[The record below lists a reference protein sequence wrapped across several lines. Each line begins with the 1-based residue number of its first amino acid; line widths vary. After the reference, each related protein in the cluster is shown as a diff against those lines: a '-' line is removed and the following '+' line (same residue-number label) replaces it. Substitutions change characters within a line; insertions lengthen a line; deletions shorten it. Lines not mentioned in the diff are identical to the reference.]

1 MNDNKKRYVLF
12 SKDDGR
18 SDAEKPCAFF
28 ASPAGCKNGNNCK
41 FLHGAKQNIV
51 SLDNLNQSLNNSNTL
66 SLSYNSNDNTS
77 SIDNSN
83 NTNKRI
89 KSKDKKNRNTD
100 NQYDHKTT
108 TVDSSSSSSFP
119 TYANNNNSNNYNNHA
134 SSQLLQSHPTTT
146 TAATS
151 VVSSNSN
158 VLIIQQLRDQLAQ
171 QQQLLNT
178 HVLTNN
184 NNNNVNNQAFNHNQA
199 VSNNTYNHN
208 QVTTHTPGS
217 GVDTNHLQTITQQ
230 SSSSSS
236 SSNTKKK
243 QEKKRKSSDG
253 IEFNDNSSPINTSN
267 KKKSSNDTS
276 SSVSVSTNNHMDLPY
291 HSNPYSSII
300 ASTQLIAGNS
310 TSTSNQYHHQQSQQ
324 QQQPSIASITNY
336 ETNDDYD
343 DDEDED
349 NNQFLLSVVN
359 HVLDN
364 SAQKSPL
371 QQNQFQQ
378 QQHQPPLLLQQQQQQ
393 QQLQQKQQLPQQP
406 HQPQHQ
412 YVMSHLPPPVSNQH
426 QIIAP
431 TGMEIKQPQPLIQ
444 TNNSYTAL
452 PTTAASSSSSIV
464 ATNPFINS
472 QDALKAL
479 QSSGSTH
486 ALYGVSKKNIFATP
500 KISTNNHSST
510 SNSMNN
516 NSSSISN
523 DVKVP
528 KNIFNPALVNFHELP
543 WMKLVEQ
550 TKLNYRYPNNYTYIE
565 DSSWV
570 KAKIHGTWCINNN
583 NIKNVISL
591 DCEMCET
598 TDPVT
603 NTKYDNTLIR
613 ISVFDIDHKVLIDSL
628 VQPGLPITETRTN
641 IHGIT
646 EKQLVLAP
654 WTLRQAQAALL
665 NICSDQTIIIGHSI
679 HKDLKS
685 LKFNH
690 KNVIDTAYLYTVDN
704 EPGAAPSLRDISE
717 QILGIKL
724 PETHNSIQDAQA
736 ALYAAATLLAYGP
749 QPSISRKSSSSSL
762 TKEFSLLIHRVPDY
776 CNEEQLHHMI
786 IDYTYIVPIKVN
798 TIIRGDS
805 GSSSGSNG
813 NDNKNNNDYQKKGD
827 IPSGKTMITFS
838 TQQHRDLAFESI
850 VGPNRPDKQN
860 RPQKRIYF
868 KGGGYICIRR

>member
-28 ASPAGCKNGNNCK
+28 ASPAGCKNGSNCK
-41 FLHGAKQNIV
+41 FLHGVKQN
-51 SLDNLNQSLNNSNTL
+51 LNFHQSLNNNNVNNNLSSN
-66 SLSYNSNDNTS
+66 YNMIDRSNDNAS
-77 SIDNSN
+77 IAIDNSN
-83 NTNKRI
+83 NTNVKM
-89 KSKDKKNRNTD
+89 KSKDKKIKNTD
-100 NQYDHKTT
+100 NQYDLKATT
-108 TVDSSSSSSFP
+108 LHSSSSFP
-119 TYANNNNSNNYNNHA
+119 TFSNNNNNYNNNHTFQPN
-134 SSQLLQSHPTTT
+134 SSQLHVSSQLQQSHTTV
-146 TAATS
+146 AA
-151 VVSSNSN
+151 VSSNSN
-158 VLIIQQLRDQLAQ
+158 DLIIQQLRDQLAQ

-178 HVLTNN
+178 HVLTNTN
-184 NNNNVNNQAFNHNQA
+184 ANNQAFNYSQA
-199 VSNNTYNHN
+199 VDTTYKNN

-217 GVDTNHLQTITQQ
+217 SADTNYSITQQ
-230 SSSSSS
+230 SSS

-253 IEFNDNSSPINTSN
+253 NEINDNSSPLNTSN

-276 SSVSVSTNNHMDLPY
+276 SSSIPVSTNNHMDLPY

-300 ASTQLIAGNS
+300 ASTQVIAGNS
-310 TSTSNQYHHQQSQQ
+310 MSTLTQHHQQP
-324 QQQPSIASITNY
+324 QPPSLASITNY

-343 DDEDED
+343 EDEDED

-359 HVLDN
+359 HVLDS
-364 SAQKSPL
+364 SAQKAPFLST
-371 QQNQFQQ
+371 QFQQ
-378 QQHQPPLLLQQQQQQ
+378 QQLQPNQQQQQHHQ
-393 QQLQQKQQLPQQP
+393 QSLQLQQKQQMQEQPQQ
-406 HQPQHQ
+406 H
-412 YVMSHLPPPVSNQH
+412 YVMSHLPPPISNQH

-431 TGMEIKQPQPLIQ
+431 TVIEMKQQQPLIQ
-444 TNNSYTAL
+444 TKNTYTTV
-452 PTTAASSSSSIV
+452 PTTTTTAVSSSSIV

-486 ALYGVSKKNIFATP
+486 ALYNVSKKNIFATP
-500 KISTNNHSST
+500 KTSSSNTSTNNT
-510 SNSMNN
+510 MIN
-516 NSSSISN
+516 NSSINN
-523 DVKVP
+523 DVKIP

-550 TKLNYRYPNNYTYIE
+550 TKLNFRYPSNYTYVE

-570 KAKIHGTWCINNN
+570 KAKIYGPWCINNN
-583 NIKNVISL
+583 NIKNIISL

-603 NTKYDNTLIR
+603 NNKYDNTLIR

-646 EKQLVLAP
+646 EKQLAVAP

-749 QPSISRKSSSSSL
+749 QPSISRKSSSLSL
-762 TKEFSLLIHRVPDY
+762 TKEFSLLIHRIPDY

-798 TIIRGDS
+798 TIIRSDS
-805 GSSSGSNG
+805 GS
-813 NDNKNNNDYQKKGD
+813 DNKNNSDYQKKGD
-827 IPSGKTMITFS
+827 IPSGKTIITFS

>member
-18 SDAEKPCAFF
+18 SDSEKPCAFF

-41 FLHGAKQNIV
+41 FLHGIKQNIV
-51 SLDNLNQSLNNSNTL
+51 PSDNNFNQSLNTSNTL
-66 SLSYNSNDNTS
+66 SLSYNSNDNS
-77 SIDNSN
+77 SVIDNSN

-134 SSQLLQSHPTTT
+134 SSQLLQSHQTTT

-158 VLIIQQLRDQLAQ
+158 DLIIQQLRDQLAQ

-178 HVLTNN
+178 HVLT

-217 GVDTNHLQTITQQ
+217 GVDTNHLQTITKQ

-236 SSNTKKK
+236 TTQKK

-253 IEFNDNSSPINTSN
+253 NEFNDNSSPLNTSN

-276 SSVSVSTNNHMDLPY
+276 SSASVSTNNHMDLPY

-310 TSTSNQYHHQQSQQ
+310 TSTSNQYHHLQQ

-349 NNQFLLSVVN
+349 NNQFFLSVVN

-364 SAQKSPL
+364 SAQKAPL
-371 QQNQFQQ
+371 QQTQYQ
-378 QQHQPPLLLQQQQQQ
+378 QQQQQQ
-393 QQLQQKQQLPQQP
+393 QQLLLQQQPLQQQHQQKQQQQPQQP
-406 HQPQHQ
+406 QQQ

-431 TGMEIKQPQPLIQ
+431 TGMEIKQSQPLIQ
-444 TNNSYTAL
+444 TNNTYTAL
-452 PTTAASSSSSIV
+452 PTTAASSSIV

-500 KISTNNHSST
+500 KISTNNNSST

-523 DVKVP
+523 DVKIP

-736 ALYAAATLLAYGP
+736 ALYAAATLLADGP

>member
-28 ASPAGCKNGNNCK
+28 ASPAGCKNGSNCK
-41 FLHGAKQNIV
+41 FLHGVKQNNNV
-51 SLDNLNQSLNNSNTL
+51 NNNLSS
-66 SLSYNSNDNTS
+66 SYNIIDRSNDNAS
-77 SIDNSN
+77 IAIDNNNN
-83 NTNKRI
+83 NTNVKM
-89 KSKDKKNRNTD
+89 KSKDKKIKNTD
-100 NQYDHKTT
+100 NQYDLKATT
-108 TVDSSSSSSFP
+108 LHSSSSFP
-119 TYANNNNSNNYNNHA
+119 TFSNNNNNYNNNHTFQPN
-134 SSQLLQSHPTTT
+134 SSQLHGSSQLQQSHTTV
-146 TAATS
+146 AA
-151 VVSSNSN
+151 VSSNSN
-158 VLIIQQLRDQLAQ
+158 DLIIQQLRDQLAQ

-178 HVLTNN
+178 HALTNTN
-184 NNNNVNNQAFNHNQA
+184 ANNQAFNYSQA
-199 VSNNTYNHN
+199 VGTTYNNN
-208 QVTTHTPGS
+208 QVTTHAPGS
-217 GVDTNHLQTITQQ
+217 SADTNYSITQQ
-230 SSSSSS
+230 SSSSSSSSS

-253 IEFNDNSSPINTSN
+253 NDFNDNSSPLNTSN

-276 SSVSVSTNNHMDLPY
+276 SSIPVSTNNHMDLPY

-300 ASTQLIAGNS
+300 ASTQVIAGNS
-310 TSTSNQYHHQQSQQ
+310 MSTLTQHHHQ
-324 QQQPSIASITNY
+324 QQQPQPPSLASITNY

-343 DDEDED
+343 EDEDED

-359 HVLDN
+359 HVLDS
-364 SAQKSPL
+364 SAQKAPFLST
-371 QQNQFQQ
+371 QFQQ
-378 QQHQPPLLLQQQQQQ
+378 QQLQPNQQQQQQ
-393 QQLQQKQQLPQQP
+393 HHQQSLQLQQKQQIQEQPQQ
-406 HQPQHQ
+406 H
-412 YVMSHLPPPVSNQH
+412 YVMSHLPPPISNQH

-431 TGMEIKQPQPLIQ
+431 TVIEMKQQQPLIQ
-444 TNNSYTAL
+444 TKNTYTTV
-452 PTTAASSSSSIV
+452 PTTTTTAVSSSSIV

-486 ALYGVSKKNIFATP
+486 ALYNVSKKNIFATP
-500 KISTNNHSST
+500 KTSSSNTSTNNT
-510 SNSMNN
+510 MIN
-516 NSSSISN
+516 NSSINN
-523 DVKVP
+523 DVKIP

-550 TKLNYRYPNNYTYIE
+550 TKLNFRYPSNYTYVE

-570 KAKIHGTWCINNN
+570 KAKIYGPWCINNN
-583 NIKNVISL
+583 NIKNIISL

-603 NTKYDNTLIR
+603 NNKYDNTLIR

-646 EKQLVLAP
+646 EKQLAVAP

-749 QPSISRKSSSSSL
+749 QPSISRKSSSLSL
-762 TKEFSLLIHRVPDY
+762 TKEFSLLIHRIPDY

-798 TIIRGDS
+798 TIIRSDS
-805 GSSSGSNG
+805 GS
-813 NDNKNNNDYQKKGD
+813 DNVRNNSDYQKKGD
-827 IPSGKTMITFS
+827 IPSGKTIITFS

>member
-28 ASPAGCKNGNNCK
+28 ASPAGCKNGSNCK
-41 FLHGAKQNIV
+41 FLHSVKQNI
-51 SLDNLNQSLNNSNTL
+51 NFHQSLNTSNNNVNNNL
-66 SLSYNSNDNTS
+66 SSSYNVIDRSNDNTTIA
-77 SIDNSN
+77 IDNSN
-83 NTNKRI
+83 NTNIKI
-89 KSKDKKNRNTD
+89 KSKDKKIKNTD
-100 NQYDHKTT
+100 NNQYNSKAT
-108 TVDSSSSSSFP
+108 TVHSSSS
-119 TYANNNNSNNYNNHA
+119 NNNNNYNNNHVQQLN
-134 SSQLLQSHPTTT
+134 SSQLHGSSQLQQSHTTV
-146 TAATS
+146 AA
-151 VVSSNSN
+151 VSSNSN
-158 VLIIQQLRDQLAQ
+158 DLIIQQLRDQLAQ

-178 HVLTNN
+178 HVLTNTN
-184 NNNNVNNQAFNHNQA
+184 ANNQAFNYSQA
-199 VSNNTYNHN
+199 VGSTYNNN
-208 QVTTHTPGS
+208 QITTHTSGS
-217 GVDTNHLQTITQQ
+217 GADTNHINTTTQQ
-230 SSSSSS
+230 SSSSS

-253 IEFNDNSSPINTSN
+253 NEINDNSSPINTSN
-267 KKKSSNDTS
+267 KKKSSYDTS
-276 SSVSVSTNNHMDLPY
+276 SSSLSVSTNNQMDLPY

-300 ASTQLIAGNS
+300 ASTQVIAGNRMS
-310 TSTSNQYHHQQSQQ
+310 TLTQHHHN
-324 QQQPSIASITNY
+324 QQQPQPPSLASITNY

-343 DDEDED
+343 EDEDED

-359 HVLDN
+359 HVLDS
-364 SAQKSPL
+364 SAQKAPL
-371 QQNQFQQ
+371 LSTQFQQ
-378 QQHQPPLLLQQQQQQ
+378 QQHQPNQHHQHQQQSL
-393 QQLQQKQQLPQQP
+393 QLQQKQQMQ
-406 HQPQHQ
+406 HQPQQQ
-412 YVMSHLPPPVSNQH
+412 YLMSHLPPPISNQH

-431 TGMEIKQPQPLIQ
+431 PIIEMKQQQPLIQ
-444 TNNSYTAL
+444 TNNTYTTV
-452 PTTAASSSSSIV
+452 PITTTTAVSSSSSSSSII

-486 ALYGVSKKNIFATP
+486 ALYNVSKKNIFATP
-500 KISTNNHSST
+500 KASTSNTSTNNT
-510 SNSMNN
+510 S
-516 NSSSISN
+516 IIN
-523 DVKVP
+523 DVKIP
-528 KNIFNPALVNFHELP
+528 RNIFNPALVNFHELP

-550 TKLNYRYPNNYTYIE
+550 TKLNFRYPNNYTYVE

-570 KAKIHGTWCINNN
+570 KAKIYGPWCITNN
-583 NIKNVISL
+583 NIKNIISL

-603 NTKYDNTLIR
+603 NNKYDNTLIR

-646 EKQLVLAP
+646 EKQLAVAP

-749 QPSISRKSSSSSL
+749 QPSISRKSSSLSL
-762 TKEFSLLIHRVPDY
+762 TKEFSLLIHRIPDY

-805 GSSSGSNG
+805 GS
-813 NDNKNNNDYQKKGD
+813 DDKNNNDYQKKGD
-827 IPSGKTMITFS
+827 IPSGKTIITFS
-838 TQQHRDLAFESI
+838 TQQHRDLAFDSI

>member
-1 MNDNKKRYVLF
+1 M
-12 SKDDGR
+12 
-18 SDAEKPCAFF
+18 
-28 ASPAGCKNGNNCK
+28 KN
-41 FLHGAKQNIV
+41 
-51 SLDNLNQSLNNSNTL
+51 NLSSN
-66 SLSYNSNDNTS
+66 YNMIDRSNDNAS
-77 SIDNSN
+77 IAIDNSN
-83 NTNKRI
+83 NTNVKM
-89 KSKDKKNRNTD
+89 KSKDKKIKNTD
-100 NQYDHKTT
+100 NQYDLKATT
-108 TVDSSSSSSFP
+108 LHSSSSFP
-119 TYANNNNSNNYNNHA
+119 TFSNNNSNYNNNHTLQPN
-134 SSQLLQSHPTTT
+134 SSQLHGSSQLQQSHTTV
-146 TAATS
+146 AA
-151 VVSSNSN
+151 VSSNSN
-158 VLIIQQLRDQLAQ
+158 DLIIQQLRDQLAQ

-178 HVLTNN
+178 HVLTNTN
-184 NNNNVNNQAFNHNQA
+184 ANNQAFNYSQA
-199 VSNNTYNHN
+199 VDTTYNNN

-217 GVDTNHLQTITQQ
+217 SADTNYSITQQ
-230 SSSSSS
+230 SSS

-253 IEFNDNSSPINTSN
+253 NEINDNSSPLNTSN

-276 SSVSVSTNNHMDLPY
+276 SSIPVSTNNHMDLPY

-300 ASTQLIAGNS
+300 ASTQVIAGNS
-310 TSTSNQYHHQQSQQ
+310 LSTLTQHHHQ
-324 QQQPSIASITNY
+324 QQQPQPPSLASITNY

-343 DDEDED
+343 EDEDED

-359 HVLDN
+359 HVLDS
-364 SAQKSPL
+364 SAQKAPFLST
-371 QQNQFQQ
+371 QFQQ
-378 QQHQPPLLLQQQQQQ
+378 QQLQPNQQQQHQQ
-393 QQLQQKQQLPQQP
+393 QHHQQSLQLQQKQQMQEQPQQ
-406 HQPQHQ
+406 H
-412 YVMSHLPPPVSNQH
+412 YVMSHLPPPISNQH

-431 TGMEIKQPQPLIQ
+431 TVIEMKQQQPLIQ
-444 TNNSYTAL
+444 TKNTYTTV
-452 PTTAASSSSSIV
+452 PTTTTTAVSSSSIV

-472 QDALKAL
+472 HDALKAL

-486 ALYGVSKKNIFATP
+486 ALYNVSKKNIFATP
-500 KISTNNHSST
+500 KTLSNTSTNNT
-510 SNSMNN
+510 MIN
-516 NSSSISN
+516 NSSINN
-523 DVKVP
+523 DVKIP

-550 TKLNYRYPNNYTYIE
+550 TKLNFRYPSNYTYVE

-570 KAKIHGTWCINNN
+570 KAKIYGPWCINNN
-583 NIKNVISL
+583 NIKNIISL

-603 NTKYDNTLIR
+603 NNKYDNTLIR

-646 EKQLVLAP
+646 EKQLAVAP

-749 QPSISRKSSSSSL
+749 QPSISRKSSSLSL
-762 TKEFSLLIHRVPDY
+762 TKEFSLLIHRIPDY

-798 TIIRGDS
+798 TIIRSDS
-805 GSSSGSNG
+805 GS
-813 NDNKNNNDYQKKGD
+813 DNVRNNSDYQKKGD
-827 IPSGKTMITFS
+827 IPSGKTIITFS

>member
-1 MNDNKKRYVLF
+1 M
-12 SKDDGR
+12 
-18 SDAEKPCAFF
+18 
-28 ASPAGCKNGNNCK
+28 
-41 FLHGAKQNIV
+41 
-51 SLDNLNQSLNNSNTL
+51 
-66 SLSYNSNDNTS
+66 
-77 SIDNSN
+77 
-83 NTNKRI
+83 
-89 KSKDKKNRNTD
+89 
-100 NQYDHKTT
+100 
-108 TVDSSSSSSFP
+108 
-119 TYANNNNSNNYNNHA
+119 
-134 SSQLLQSHPTTT
+134 
-146 TAATS
+146 
-151 VVSSNSN
+151 
-158 VLIIQQLRDQLAQ
+158 
-171 QQQLLNT
+171 
-178 HVLTNN
+178 
-184 NNNNVNNQAFNHNQA
+184 
-199 VSNNTYNHN
+199 
-208 QVTTHTPGS
+208 
-217 GVDTNHLQTITQQ
+217 
-230 SSSSSS
+230 
-236 SSNTKKK
+236 
-243 QEKKRKSSDG
+243 QE
-253 IEFNDNSSPINTSN
+253 
-267 KKKSSNDTS
+267 
-276 SSVSVSTNNHMDLPY
+276 
-291 HSNPYSSII
+291 
-300 ASTQLIAGNS
+300 
-310 TSTSNQYHHQQSQQ
+310 
-324 QQQPSIASITNY
+324 QP
-336 ETNDDYD
+336 
-343 DDEDED
+343 
-349 NNQFLLSVVN
+349 
-359 HVLDN
+359 
-364 SAQKSPL
+364 
-371 QQNQFQQ
+371 
-378 QQHQPPLLLQQQQQQ
+378 QQH
-393 QQLQQKQQLPQQP
+393 
-406 HQPQHQ
+406 
-412 YVMSHLPPPVSNQH
+412 YVMSHLPPPISNQH

-431 TGMEIKQPQPLIQ
+431 TVIEMKQQQPLIQ
-444 TNNSYTAL
+444 TKNTYTTV
-452 PTTAASSSSSIV
+452 PTTTTTAVSSSSIV

-486 ALYGVSKKNIFATP
+486 ALYNVSKKNIFATP
-500 KISTNNHSST
+500 KTSSSNTSTNNT
-510 SNSMNN
+510 MIN
-516 NSSSISN
+516 NSSINN
-523 DVKVP
+523 DVKIP

-550 TKLNYRYPNNYTYIE
+550 TKLNFRYPSNYTYVE

-570 KAKIHGTWCINNN
+570 KAKIYGPWCINNN
-583 NIKNVISL
+583 NIKNIISL

-603 NTKYDNTLIR
+603 NNKYDNTLIR

-646 EKQLVLAP
+646 EKQLAVAP

-749 QPSISRKSSSSSL
+749 QPSISRKSSSLSL
-762 TKEFSLLIHRVPDY
+762 TKEFSLLIHRIPDY

-798 TIIRGDS
+798 TIIRSDS
-805 GSSSGSNG
+805 GS
-813 NDNKNNNDYQKKGD
+813 DNKNNSDYQKKGD
-827 IPSGKTMITFS
+827 IPSGKTIITFS

>member
-28 ASPAGCKNGNNCK
+28 ASPAGCKNGSNCK
-41 FLHGAKQNIV
+41 FLHGVKQNI
-51 SLDNLNQSLNNSNTL
+51 NFHQSLNTSNSNVNNNL
-66 SLSYNSNDNTS
+66 SSSYNINDRSNDNAS
-77 SIDNSN
+77 IAIDNSN
-83 NTNKRI
+83 NTNVKI
-89 KSKDKKNRNTD
+89 KSKDKKIKNTD
-100 NQYDHKTT
+100 NQYDLKAT
-108 TVDSSSSSSFP
+108 TVHSSSSFP
-119 TYANNNNSNNYNNHA
+119 TFSNNNNNYNNNHA
-134 SSQLLQSHPTTT
+134 FKLNSSQLHGSSQLQPCHTTV
-146 TAATS
+146 AA
-151 VVSSNSN
+151 VSSNSN
-158 VLIIQQLRDQLAQ
+158 DLIIQQLRDQLAQ

-178 HVLTNN
+178 HVLTNTN
-184 NNNNVNNQAFNHNQA
+184 ANNQAFNYSQA
-199 VSNNTYNHN
+199 VGTTYDNN

-217 GVDTNHLQTITQQ
+217 SADTNYIITQQ
-230 SSSSSS
+230 SSSS

-253 IEFNDNSSPINTSN
+253 NEINDNSSPLNTSN

-276 SSVSVSTNNHMDLPY
+276 SSIPVSTNNHMDLPY

-300 ASTQLIAGNS
+300 ASTQVIAGNS
-310 TSTSNQYHHQQSQQ
+310 MSTLTQHHHQ
-324 QQQPSIASITNY
+324 QQQPQPPSLASITNY

-343 DDEDED
+343 EDEDED

-359 HVLDN
+359 HVLDS
-364 SAQKSPL
+364 SAQKAPL
-371 QQNQFQQ
+371 LSTQFQQ
-378 QQHQPPLLLQQQQQQ
+378 QQYQPNQQHQHHQSL
-393 QQLQQKQQLPQQP
+393 QLQQNQQIQEQPQQ
-406 HQPQHQ
+406 Q
-412 YVMSHLPPPVSNQH
+412 YVMSHLPPPISNQH

-431 TGMEIKQPQPLIQ
+431 TVIEMKQQQPLIQ
-444 TNNSYTAL
+444 TKNTYTTV
-452 PTTAASSSSSIV
+452 PTTTTTAVSSSSII

-486 ALYGVSKKNIFATP
+486 ALYNVSKKNIFATP
-500 KISTNNHSST
+500 KTSSSNTSSTNNT
-510 SNSMNN
+510 MINN
-516 NSSSISN
+516 GSINN
-523 DVKVP
+523 DVKIP

-550 TKLNYRYPNNYTYIE
+550 TKLNFRYPNNYTYVE

-570 KAKIHGTWCINNN
+570 KAKIYGPWCINNN
-583 NIKNVISL
+583 NIKNIISL

-603 NTKYDNTLIR
+603 NNKYDNTLIR

-646 EKQLVLAP
+646 EKQLAVAP

-749 QPSISRKSSSSSL
+749 QPSISRKSSSLSL
-762 TKEFSLLIHRVPDY
+762 TKECSLLIHRIPDY

-798 TIIRGDS
+798 TIIRSDS
-805 GSSSGSNG
+805 GS
-813 NDNKNNNDYQKKGD
+813 DNVKNNSDYQKKGD
-827 IPSGKTMITFS
+827 IPSGKTIITFS